1 MDADSNARVVV
12 RELDAHGQ
20 ETESSGQVG
29 LPEEELVRGWGI
41 NPYIVVLWVI
51 AAGLIVG
58 GIAMIAKARDPLSSG
73 PGGSL
78 PLSYLL
84 ITVAPFALLGGTLT
98 CIALLFWHG
107 AQWQKRHR
115 R

>member
-58 GIAMIAKARDPLSSG
+58 GFALIAKGRDPLSSG

>member
-1 MDADSNARVVV
+1 VDPESNVRVVV

-20 ETESSGQVG
+20 EIQPSAQDGP
-29 LPEEELVRGWGI
+29 PEEEPVPGRGI
-41 NPYIVVLWVI
+41 NPYLVVLWVI

-84 ITVAPFALLGGTLT
+84 VTVAPFALLGGTLT
-98 CIALLFWHG
+98 CIALLFWH
-107 AQWQKRHR
+107 AVQWQKRHR
-115 R
+115 